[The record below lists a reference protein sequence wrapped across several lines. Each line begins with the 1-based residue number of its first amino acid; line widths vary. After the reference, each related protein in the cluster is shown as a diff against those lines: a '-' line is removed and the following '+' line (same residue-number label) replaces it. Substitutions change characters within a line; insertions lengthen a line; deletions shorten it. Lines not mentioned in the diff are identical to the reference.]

1 MTDRFFIR
9 LFALFGILNGLL
21 FIFKQQLLDQGMH
34 ANVLLTGNVI
44 MAFISLVSYIMGR
57 QGLASSNHNAFVRA
71 IYGSMLIKF
80 FLCIVGIVTYV
91 LIYKP
96 DVSKLTVFSLLFI
109 YLIYTVFETLSL
121 FRLTRLKK

>member
-21 FIFKQQLLDQGMH
+21 FIFKPKLLDQGMH
-34 ANVLLTGNVI
+34 VTVLMIGNLL
-44 MAFISLVSYIMGR
+44 MAFISLVSYIIGR

-80 FLCIVGIVTYV
+80 FLCIVGIVAYV
-91 LIYKP
+91 LSFKP
-96 DVSKLTVFSLLFI
+96 DFSKLTVFSLLFI
-109 YLIYTVFETLSL
+109 YLIYTIFETLSL
-121 FRLTRLKK
+121 FRLTKLKK